1 MGNAKAMF
9 VMTRRLVRLMPRAHP
24 TVHKPPYSCSW
35 SISSADICHLLRVVP
50 DSRTKHALARR
61 MTYRRFADEFLSNR
75 IRRSLTSKLLL
86 DALVVWTQIQSFI
99 KGSIEAVMLKRPLCI
114 DEFLALGEDRVR
126 LNEAQ
131 RRETFIVF
139 QSYSAFC
146 KEHSYWDDCDRVL
159 ELISHLNYT
168 VGTSGWGGGGE
179 REQEAETV
187 TEDEVAAQQL
197 LRRRR
202 RKEGTG
208 SRIPKSM

>member
-1 MGNAKAMF
+1 
-9 VMTRRLVRLMPRAHP
+9 
-24 TVHKPPYSCSW
+24 
-35 SISSADICHLLRVVP
+35 
-50 DSRTKHALARR
+50 
-61 MTYRRFADEFLSNR
+61 
-75 IRRSLTSKLLL
+75 
-86 DALVVWTQIQSFI
+86 
-99 KGSIEAVMLKRPLCI
+99 MLKRPLRI
-114 DEFLALGEDRVR
+114 DEFLVLGEDQVR
-126 LNEAQ
+126 LDEAQ
-131 RRETFIVF
+131 RRETFFVF
-139 QSYSAFC
+139 QNYSAFC

>member
-1 MGNAKAMF
+1 
-9 VMTRRLVRLMPRAHP
+9 
-24 TVHKPPYSCSW
+24 
-35 SISSADICHLLRVVP
+35 
-50 DSRTKHALARR
+50 
-61 MTYRRFADEFLSNR
+61 
-75 IRRSLTSKLLL
+75 
-86 DALVVWTQIQSFI
+86 
-99 KGSIEAVMLKRPLCI
+99 MLKRPLRI
-114 DEFLALGEDRVR
+114 DEFLALGEDQVR
-126 LNEAQ
+126 LDEAQ
-131 RRETFIVF
+131 RRETFFVF